1 MEFRTY
7 DEKRS
12 LRRPTIDDDLADGA
26 ELSGEIEVTG
36 ARVEGGSYAGAEGD
50 GEIERSVL
58 SRVDL
63 AETRLAPLTLTDV
76 TLTGA
81 DVSNAQWSNL
91 VARRTELV
99 SCRATGWGVWI
110 ALAADLYLG
119 DVRLDYAH
127 LHIERAK
134 GLVVFERC
142 TVDQARISGDLSRVL
157 FVDCDLA
164 GVEFRATKSAGC
176 DLRTS
181 RLAGVRGLA
190 TMRGA
195 RVTGPQTV
203 TVAAQLATELGLAVE

>member
-1 MEFRTY
+1 MEFRKY
-7 DEKRS
+7 DERRS
-12 LRRPTIDDDLADGA
+12 LRRPTIDEDLTEGTG
-26 ELSGEIEVTG
+26 LSGELDVSG
-36 ARVEGGSYAGAEGD
+36 ARYEGVSFTGAEGD
-50 GEIERSVL
+50 GDLDRTVL

-63 AETRLAPLTLTDV
+63 AETRYTPLTLTDV
-76 TLTGA
+76 SFTGV

-110 ALAADLYLG
+110 ALAADLYVG
-119 DVRLDYAH
+119 DTRLDYAH

-157 FVDCDLA
+157 FLDCDLA
-164 GVEFRATKSAGC
+164 GVEFQAATARGC

-181 RLAGVRGLA
+181 QLTGARGLA
-190 TMRGA
+190 TLRGA
-195 RVTGPQTV
+195 RVTASQTV
-203 TVAAQLATELGLAVE
+203 TIAPQLAAELGLTVE